1 MNKNDKGF
9 SVVEVLLV
17 LAVIAI
23 IGLLGWAFF
32 NRQATNNTS
41 DTNTGNSASVEATL
55 PAVNSK
61 DDLQAA
67 EDAVNAIDVDKSID
81 ASDIDAS
88 LE

>member
-1 MNKNDKGF
+1 MNKNNKGF
-9 SVVEVLLV
+9 SVVEIIIV

-23 IGLLGWAFF
+23 IGLVGWNIFS
-32 NRQATNNTS
+32 RQATDSPT
-41 DTNTGNSASVEATL
+41 DTNASDSTSVEMTL

-67 EDAVNAIDVDKSID
+67 EDAVNAIDIDESID
-81 ASDIDAS
+81 MGDIDAS

>member
-9 SVVEVLLV
+9 SVVEVLV
-17 LAVIAI
+17 VIAVIALL
-23 IGLLGWAFF
+23 GLLGWTFLS
-32 NRQATNNTS
+32 RQSANNASNTDTSNNT
-41 DTNTGNSASVEATL
+41 AVEVTL

-67 EDAVNAIDVDKSID
+67 EDAVTAIDVDKAID
-81 ASDIDAS
+81 TSDIDAS